1 MPQHLRRDEGQRLQT
16 LLDVAAPTA
25 TLERE
30 HAASLH
36 MTAEEEATRGVVT
49 AVDVGAP
56 GAAAGRQ
63 PHPPP
68 HDAAAVQ
75 QQQGRGVVS
84 LADTGEGEGE
94 GERLV
99 AGAGQPDAPRG
110 PPPGGRA
117 PAARVEQMVAVTGD
131 MAFLK
136 GFESMD
142 SDFSSAGR
150 EYGYDL
156 MNERED

>member
-1 MPQHLRRDEGQRLQT
+1 MAARTCGSACCSTCGATSQRLQT

-56 GAAAGRQ
+56 RAAAGRQ

-84 LADTGEGEGE
+84 LADT
-94 GERLV
+94 
-99 AGAGQPDAPRG
+99 
-110 PPPGGRA
+110 
-117 PAARVEQMVAVTGD
+117 AARGASHSSPGN
-131 MAFLK
+131 L
-136 GFESMD
+136 GF
-142 SDFSSAGR
+142 
-150 EYGYDL
+150 
-156 MNERED
+156 